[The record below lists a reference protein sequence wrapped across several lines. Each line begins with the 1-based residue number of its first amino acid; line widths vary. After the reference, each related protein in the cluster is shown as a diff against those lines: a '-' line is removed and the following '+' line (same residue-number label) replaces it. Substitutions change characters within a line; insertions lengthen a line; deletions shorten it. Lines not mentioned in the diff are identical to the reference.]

1 MTKWLDQVVSNRI
14 LLRRCPGSALIRV
27 TGADAA
33 KWLQGIVTSDL
44 NALKDK
50 AFWGLM
56 LQRSGK
62 VRCELVG
69 LVVQG
74 GIWISVV
81 GGEVHD
87 VHSYLDSLILMD
99 DVNLTIELGHSL
111 WAIHAAGSADACTF
125 GVDPSLVV
133 AQGSLRWTGDCDR
146 LFVIEDAR
154 QAAFLSVLHARNL
167 EPCSEQDFEQL
178 RVSSGIPKWLV
189 DYSQQDTPHHA
200 GLFGR
205 AVAEKKGCYIG
216 QEVVCKTEMIGRVSS
231 RLTRIEI
238 DSIANVHAGAE
249 VQERQTGE
257 SAGVVTSVA
266 GNASGPSGWAI
277 ARLKTTIIQ
286 KQSELTL
293 GESLGRIVDM
303 L

>member
-1 MTKWLDQVVSNRI
+1 
-14 LLRRCPGSALIRV
+14 
-27 TGADAA
+27 
-33 KWLQGIVTSDL
+33 
-44 NALKDK
+44 
-50 AFWGLM
+50 LM

-62 VRCELVG
+62 VRCEVVG
-69 LVVQG
+69 LAVKND
-74 GIWISVV
+74 IWMSVV
-81 GGEVHD
+81 GGEVPD
-87 VHSYLDSLILMD
+87 VHAYLDSLILMD
-99 DVNLTIELGHSL
+99 DVNLTLEPDHSL
-111 WAIHAAGSADACTF
+111 WAIHCAGAVDVSTF
-125 GVDPSLVV
+125 DVDPSLVV
-133 AQGSLRWTGDCDR
+133 AEGSSRWIGDCDR
-146 LFVIEDAR
+146 VIVIDNS
-154 QAAFLSVLHARNL
+154 QQSAFLSALRAQNL
-167 EPCSEQDFEQL
+167 EPCTEQEFEQL

-189 DYSQQDTPHHA
+189 DYSPQDTPHHA

-238 DSIANVHAGAE
+238 DSITDVHAGAE

-266 GNASGPSGWAI
+266 ANASGPSGWAI
-277 ARLKTTIIQ
+277 ARLKTAIIQ

-293 GESLGRIVDM
+293 GQSLGRIVDM